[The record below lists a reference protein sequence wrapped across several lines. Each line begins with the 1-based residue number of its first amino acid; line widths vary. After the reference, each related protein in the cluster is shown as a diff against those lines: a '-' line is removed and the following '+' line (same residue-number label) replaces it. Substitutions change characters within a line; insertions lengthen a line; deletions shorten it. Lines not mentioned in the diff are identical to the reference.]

1 MNERLPYEEMMDQQW
16 KDLPI
21 PDQEQSWE
29 KMKLLL
35 DEDDDRRRILPPVLL
50 PGCGGWALILL
61 AVLVGF
67 WFFAHPERWFNHEN
81 KSAQQKEK
89 PSVDSSG
96 RIEVNTNSVDT
107 IHTLPVDKNETVT
120 IQQKNQRLPGTNETG
135 DTSVSASVQNRTNGH
150 SIAGSAKAGIS
161 TEPGQ
166 GKQVN
171 SGSGKKPKKEHQ
183 PAMKDIRFTQGETGQ
198 EKINPDT
205 VKKQEQAIIE
215 NGSKKMDAL
224 VKTTDTGFAKPV
236 ARQTDST
243 KKESTKKDSLKT
255 ATSPVEKNNPDEKKK
270 KFYFS
275 AGIGLQQQIPMNGQK
290 ATPYNIYGRKGSL
303 ADYIPSVYLRLHRP
317 EKWFLDG
324 GFRYG
329 APQAVREVNYSTT
342 AVTVFDTS
350 GQQTIST
357 TTTTTSRLKKTFY
370 HQVPFSFNYQLMP
383 HLSIGTGLLYSRFHG
398 AVSEVEVHKTRNQVD
413 SLVSKKLVQVPPSSD
428 SFFTRSQIHL
438 LFQTEYE
445 WRRLGIGLRYT
456 RGLQPFLKYTDAAGV
471 LKQEKNTSL
480 QLFLR
485 FRVWNSK
492 MPANKN

>member
-16 KDLPI
+16 NDLPI

-35 DEDDDRRRILPPVLL
+35 DEDDDHRRIIPPVLL

-61 AVLVGF
+61 AVLIGF
-67 WFFAHPERWFNHEN
+67 WFFAHPERWFSHEN

-89 PSVDSSG
+89 HSVDSSG
-96 RIEVNTNSVDT
+96 RIEVNPTSVDT
-107 IHTLPVDKNETVT
+107 IHGLPADKKEAVA
-120 IQQKNQRLPGTNETG
+120 IQQKNQRLSGKNETG
-135 DTSVSASVQNRTNGH
+135 DTSISASVQNRSNGH
-150 SIAGSAKAGIS
+150 SIAGSAKVGIS
-161 TEPGQ
+161 TERGLE
-166 GKQVN
+166 KQVK
-171 SGSGKKPKKEHQ
+171 SGSGKKPKQAVQQTKTG
-183 PAMKDIRFTQGETGQ
+183 IRVTGSGTGQ
-198 EKINPDT
+198 ENINRDT
-205 VKKQEQAIIE
+205 VKKQEPAVIE
-215 NGSKKMDAL
+215 KGSKNIDSL
-224 VKTTDTGFAKPV
+224 INTQVTGFAKSV
-236 ARQTDST
+236 TQQTDST
-243 KKESTKKDSLKT
+243 KKDSVKT
-255 ATSPVEKNNPDEKKK
+255 ETRPVEKNKTEEQKK

-317 EKWFLDG
+317 DKWFLDG

-329 APQAVREVNYSTT
+329 APQAVKEVNYSTT
-342 AVTVFDTS
+342 AFTVFDTS

-413 SLVSKKLVQVPPSSD
+413 SLVSKKLVQVPPKSD

>member
-16 KDLPI
+16 NDLPI
-21 PDQEQSWE
+21 PNQEQSWE

-35 DEDDDRRRILPPVLL
+35 DEDDDRRRIIPPILL

-61 AVLVGF
+61 AVLIGF
-67 WFFAHPERWFNHEN
+67 WFLAHPERWFSHEN
-81 KSAQQKEK
+81 KSAQQKENR
-89 PSVDSSG
+89 SADSSG
-96 RIEVNTNSVDT
+96 LTKANAISIDT
-107 IHTLPVDKNETVT
+107 INPLPVDKKEAVA
-120 IQQKNQRLPGTNETG
+120 IQQKNQHLPGTNETG
-135 DTSVSASVQNRTNGH
+135 DSTVSASVQQKLNDNH
-150 SIAGSAKAGIS
+150 IAVSTKAIIRS
-161 TEPGQ
+161 DQNQ
-166 GKQVN
+166 GKQAQ
-171 SGSGKKPKKEHQ
+171 SGSGQKIHKGLQ
-183 PAMKDIRFTQGETGQ
+183 PAKKGIRVTRGETGQ
-198 EKINPDT
+198 EKINRDT
-205 VKKQEQAIIE
+205 VKTQGRAVFE
-215 NGSKKMDAL
+215 NGSKKIDTM
-224 VKTTDTGFAKPV
+224 VNSRDTGFVKPLT
-236 ARQTDST
+236 RQAD
-243 KKESTKKDSLKT
+243 STKKDSAKT
-255 ATSPVEKNNPDEKKK
+255 KTPPVEKTITEEQKK

-275 AGIGLQQQIPMNGQK
+275 SGIGLQQQIPMNGQK

-329 APQAVREVNYSTT
+329 APQAVKEVNYSTT
-342 AVTVFDTS
+342 AITVFDTS

-357 TTTTTSRLKKTFY
+357 TTTTSSRLKKTFY
-370 HQVPFSFNYQLMP
+370 HQVPFSFNYQLKP
-383 HLSIGTGLLYSRFHG
+383 HWSVGTGLLYSRFHG

-413 SLVSKKLVQVPPSSD
+413 SLVSKKLVQVPPTSD

-456 RGLQPFLKYTDAAGV
+456 RGLQPFLKYTDANGV

-492 MPANKN
+492 IPAN

>member
-16 KDLPI
+16 NDLPI

-29 KMKLLL
+29 KMKHLL
-35 DEDDDRRRILPPVLL
+35 DEDDDRRRIIPPVFL

-61 AVLVGF
+61 AVLIGF
-67 WFFAHPERWFNHEN
+67 WYFVHPERWFSQKN
-81 KSAQQKEK
+81 KTAQQKEK
-89 PSVDSSG
+89 RTADSSG
-96 RIEVNTNSVDT
+96 RTEVNAISIDT
-107 IHTLPVDKNETVT
+107 IITLPGDKKEALA
-120 IQQKNQRLPGTNETG
+120 IHQKNQRLPGTNETG
-135 DTSVSASVQNRTNGH
+135 DSTGSASVQQRSNNNH
-150 SIAGSAKAGIS
+150 IATSAKGGIR
-161 TEPGQ
+161 TENGQ
-166 GKQVN
+166 GKQVT
-171 SGSGKKPKKEHQ
+171 SGSVQKPKKEHQ
-183 PAMKDIRFTQGETGQ
+183 PAKKDIRVTQGETGQ
-198 EKINPDT
+198 GKINRDT
-205 VKKQEQAIIE
+205 VKKQEQAVLE
-215 NGSKKMDAL
+215 NGTKKIDAL
-224 VKTTDTGFAKPV
+224 VSTGDSVMAKPV
-236 ARQTDST
+236 THQTDST
-243 KKESTKKDSLKT
+243 KKDSAKT
-255 ATSPVEKNNPDEKKK
+255 ETHPAEKAKTEEKKK
-270 KFYFS
+270 KFYVS

-329 APQAVREVNYSTT
+329 APQAVKEVNYSTT
-342 AVTVFDTS
+342 AITVFDTS
-350 GQQTIST
+350 GQQTIRT

-383 HLSIGTGLLYSRFHG
+383 HWSVGTGLLYSRFHG

-413 SLVSKKLVQVPPSSD
+413 SLVSKKLVQVPPTSD

-445 WRRLGIGLRYT
+445 WRRMGIGLRYT

-492 MPANKN
+492 IPANKK